1 MDLRMQ
7 EQEFEKQ
14 KQFLL
19 SKLPDYLKSK
29 GINVNSNFFCL
40 NPNDTDHIP
49 SMSYTPSNY
58 TVKCFNCN
66 AVYNIFDL
74 IGLDYNISDFSHQ
87 FIKAHELYIGKVP
100 LGFIDVL
107 KNYSNQNHASE
118 VRKPTFEIESN
129 NFSTNQ
135 SSQIE
140 THVPFGFNE
149 NLNASFGKD
158 QNLQQQ
164 NPSQRKFNTISPFD
178 EAKLK
183 PFNMRGN
190 SPSNSNSPSFGG
202 TSFGQQQNTFGQ
214 QNLNSQSQFHTHQT
228 QFTFNDQQNVTHR
241 FGDSQASPFAY
252 ASESASDFTDYVN
265 QCSSNV
271 EKTSYF
277 RDRGLSDSVIRRFKL
292 GFDENFQAE
301 INKITGQ
308 KSYWKA
314 AIIPYGIHGYCVR
327 NTDLSADSSNER
339 YKKKGFFDIYNHEAL
354 EQKGTIFITEGE
366 FDALSLET
374 LGYRAIALGGAGNV
388 RQLIECIKDSTEEH
402 SFYISLDNDEAGREA
417 TAKICT
423 YLHQLNISFTCLNLA
438 HPYKDINEA
447 LYSDKDMLKE
457 RLANL
462 EKILSYHF
470 ENICP
475 PSELKYILAPEELN
489 TLELSNDLYSFCA
502 RPQILRRFVS
512 QIIKTRLSSIVYAG
526 NRAQWKYI
534 SNLVTE
540 QQQAFDVTQWQ
551 QVKFLELKNTDI
563 KKQLIDGIESQTIQ
577 GNDNFVV
584 MLDLC
589 AFSQK
594 ETLNLLEDLASEVK
608 SIGIPII
615 ALCNIADRDYVEGLS
630 FQNIDIDVQQ
640 NGDFICSSID
650 KNGVPLSFV
659 KCVGI

>member
-1 MDLRMQ
+1 MQ

-19 SKLPDYLKSK
+19 TKLPDYLKSK

-40 NPNDTDHIP
+40 NPTDTDHIP
-49 SMSYTPSNY
+49 SMSYNASNY

-74 IGLDYNISDFSHQ
+74 IGIDFSISDFSHQ

-107 KNYSNQNHASE
+107 KNYNNQNHNGE
-118 VRKPTFEIESN
+118 VRKPTFEIENN
-129 NFSTNQ
+129 NFLASHSAQKEN
-135 SSQIE
+135 
-140 THVPFGFNE
+140 HVSFGFNE
-149 NLNASFGKD
+149 N
-158 QNLQQQ
+158 QNEHFNQNYQQQ
-164 NPSQRKFNTISPFD
+164 QSAPQRKFSTLSPFD

-190 SPSNSNSPSFGG
+190 GPSNSNSQAFGSN
-202 TSFGQQQNTFGQ
+202 TFGQQQNSFGQ
-214 QNLNSQSQFHTHQT
+214 QNLNNQNQFSSQPT
-228 QFTFNDQQNVTHR
+228 QFAFNEQQNVAHR
-241 FGDSQASPFAY
+241 FGDTQVSPFAY
-252 ASESASDFTDYVN
+252 AAETANDFTDYVN
-265 QCSSNV
+265 QCASNV

-277 RDRGLSDSVIRRFKL
+277 KDRGLSDSVIRRFKL

-402 SFYISLDNDEAGREA
+402 TFYISLDNDEAGRDA

-423 YLHQLNISFTCLNLA
+423 YLHQLNISYKCLNLA

-447 LYSDKDMLKE
+447 LYSDKEMLKE
-457 RLANL
+457 RLSNL

-470 ENICP
+470 EDIYA
-475 PSELKYILAPEELN
+475 PSAFKYISAPEDLN
-489 TLELSNDLYSFCA
+489 TLELSSALYSFCA
-502 RPQILRRFVS
+502 RPQVLRRFVS

-540 QQQAFDVTQWQ
+540 QQQQFDVSQWQ
-551 QVKFLELKNTDI
+551 LVKFLELKDSDI
-563 KKQLIDGIESQTIQ
+563 EKQLIDGIESQTIQ
-577 GNDNFVV
+577 GNTNFVA

-589 AFSQK
+589 AFSQQ
-594 ETLNLLEDLASEVK
+594 ETLNLLDRLSSEVK

-630 FQNIDIDVQQ
+630 FQNIDIEVQQ
-640 NGDFICSSID
+640 NGDFICNTID
-650 KNGVPLSFV
+650 KNGVPVSFV
-659 KCVGI
+659 KCIGI

>member
-1 MDLRMQ
+1 MQ

-19 SKLPDYLKSK
+19 TKLPDYLKSK

-40 NPNDTDHIP
+40 NPTDTDHIP
-49 SMSYTPSNY
+49 SMSYNASNY

-74 IGLDYNISDFSHQ
+74 IGIDFNISDFSHQ

-100 LGFIDVL
+100 LGFIDIL
-107 KNYSNQNHASE
+107 KNYNNQNHNAE
-118 VRKPTFEIESN
+118 VRKPTFEIENN
-129 NFSTNQ
+129 NFLANHSAPKEN
-135 SSQIE
+135 
-140 THVPFGFNE
+140 HVSFGFNE
-149 NLNASFGKD
+149 N
-158 QNLQQQ
+158 QNEHFNQNFQQQ
-164 NPSQRKFNTISPFD
+164 QSAPQRKFSTLSPFD

-190 SPSNSNSPSFGG
+190 GPSNSNSQAFGSN
-202 TSFGQQQNTFGQ
+202 TFGQQQNSFGQ
-214 QNLNSQSQFHTHQT
+214 QNLNNQNQFSSQPT
-228 QFTFNDQQNVTHR
+228 QFAFNEQQNVAHR
-241 FGDSQASPFAY
+241 FGDTQVSPFAY
-252 ASESASDFTDYVN
+252 AAETANDFTDYVN
-265 QCSSNV
+265 QCASNV

-277 RDRGLSDSVIRRFKL
+277 KDRGLSDSVIRRFKL

-402 SFYISLDNDEAGREA
+402 TFYISLDNDEAGRDA

-423 YLHQLNISFTCLNLA
+423 YLHQLNISYKCLNLA

-447 LYSDKDMLKE
+447 LYSDKEMLKE
-457 RLANL
+457 RLSNL

-470 ENICP
+470 EDIYA
-475 PSELKYILAPEELN
+475 PSAFKYISAPEDLN
-489 TLELSNDLYSFCA
+489 TLELSSALYSFCA
-502 RPQILRRFVS
+502 RPQVLRRFVS

-540 QQQAFDVTQWQ
+540 QQQQFDVSQWQ
-551 QVKFLELKNTDI
+551 LVKFLELKDSDI
-563 KKQLIDGIESQTIQ
+563 EKQLIDGIESQTIQ
-577 GNDNFVV
+577 GNTNFVA

-589 AFSQK
+589 AFSQQ
-594 ETLNLLEDLASEVK
+594 ETLNLLDRLSSEVK
-608 SIGIPII
+608 SIGISII

-630 FQNIDIDVQQ
+630 FQNIDIEVQQ
-640 NGDFICSSID
+640 NGDFICNTID
-650 KNGVPLSFV
+650 KNGVPVSFV
-659 KCVGI
+659 KCIGI

>member
-1 MDLRMQ
+1 MQ

-40 NPNDTDHIP
+40 NPTDTAHIP
-49 SMSYTPSNY
+49 SMSYDASNY

-74 IGLDYNISDFSHQ
+74 IGIDFNISDFSHQ

-107 KNYSNQNHASE
+107 KNYNNQKQSE
-118 VRKPTFEIESN
+118 IRTTTFEIENN
-129 NFSTNQ
+129 NFLASH
-135 SSQIE
+135 SSQKE
-140 THVPFGFNE
+140 VRVPFGFNE
-149 NLNASFGKD
+149 NHNNDQFD

-164 NPSQRKFNTISPFD
+164 QTQPQRGFNTISPFD

-183 PFNMRGN
+183 PFNLRGN
-190 SPSNSNSPSFGG
+190 APSNSNTQTFGNN
-202 TSFGQQQNTFGQ
+202 SFGQQQNSFGQ
-214 QNLNSQSQFHTHQT
+214 QNLNNQNQFSSAQN
-228 QFTFNDQQNVTHR
+228 QFAFNEQQNISHR
-241 FGDSQASPFAY
+241 FGDSQVSPFAY
-252 ASESASDFTDYVN
+252 ASESANDFTDYVN
-265 QCSSNV
+265 QCASNV

-277 RDRGLSDSVIRRFKL
+277 RDRGLSDSVIHRFKL

-327 NTDLSADSSNER
+327 NTDLSANCSNER
-339 YKKKGFFDIYNHEAL
+339 YKKKGIFDIYNHEAL

-388 RQLIECIKDSTEEH
+388 RPLIECIKDSTEEH
-402 SFYISLDNDEAGREA
+402 TFYISLDNDEAGREA

-423 YLHQLNISFTCLNLA
+423 YLHQLGISFKCLNLA
-438 HPYKDINEA
+438 HPFKDINEA
-447 LYSDKDMLKE
+447 LYSDKVMLKE
-457 RLANL
+457 RLSNL
-462 EKILSYHF
+462 DKILSYQF
-470 ENICP
+470 EDICAP
-475 PSELKYILAPEELN
+475 TAYKYICAPEDLN
-489 TLELSNDLYSFCA
+489 TLELSSALYSFSA
-502 RPQILRRFVS
+502 RPQVLRRFVS
-512 QIIKTRLSSIVYAG
+512 QIIKTKLSSIVYAG
-526 NRAQWKYI
+526 NRVQWKYI
-534 SNLVTE
+534 SNLVAE
-540 QQQAFDVTQWQ
+540 QQQPFDASQWQ
-551 QVKFLELKNTDI
+551 LVKFLELKDSDI
-563 KKQLIDGIESQTIQ
+563 EKQLIDGIESQTIQ
-577 GNDNFVV
+577 GNTNFVA

-589 AFSQK
+589 AYSQQ
-594 ETLNLLEDLASEVK
+594 ETLALLDKLSSEVK

-615 ALCNIADRDYVEGLS
+615 VLCNKADRDYVEGLS
-630 FQNIDIDVQQ
+630 FQNIDIDVQP
-640 NGDFICSSID
+640 NGDFICNTID
-650 KNGVPLSFV
+650 KNGVPLSFI
-659 KCVGI
+659 KCIGI

>member
-1 MDLRMQ
+1 MQ

-19 SKLPDYLKSK
+19 TKLPDYLKSK

-40 NPNDTDHIP
+40 NPTDTDHIP
-49 SMSYTPSNY
+49 SMSYNASNY

-74 IGLDYNISDFSHQ
+74 IGIDFNISDFSHQ

-107 KNYSNQNHASE
+107 KNYNNQNHNAE
-118 VRKPTFEIESN
+118 VRKPTFEIENN
-129 NFSTNQ
+129 NFLANHSAQKEN
-135 SSQIE
+135 
-140 THVPFGFNE
+140 HVSFGFNE
-149 NLNASFGKD
+149 N
-158 QNLQQQ
+158 QNEHFNQNYQQQ
-164 NPSQRKFNTISPFD
+164 QSAPQRKFSTLSPFD

-190 SPSNSNSPSFGG
+190 GPSNSNSQTFGSN
-202 TSFGQQQNTFGQ
+202 TFGQQQNSFGQ
-214 QNLNSQSQFHTHQT
+214 QNLNNQNQFSSQPT
-228 QFTFNDQQNVTHR
+228 QFAFNEQQNVAHR
-241 FGDSQASPFAY
+241 FGDTQVSPFAY
-252 ASESASDFTDYVN
+252 AAESANDFTDYVN
-265 QCSSNV
+265 QCASNV

-277 RDRGLSDSVIRRFKL
+277 KDRGLSDSVIRRFKL

-366 FDALSLET
+366 FDSLSLET
-374 LGYRAIALGGAGNV
+374 LGYRSIALGGAGNV

-402 SFYISLDNDEAGREA
+402 TFYISLDNDEAGRDA

-423 YLHQLNISFTCLNLA
+423 YLHQLNISYKCLNLA

-447 LYSDKDMLKE
+447 LYSDKEMLKE
-457 RLANL
+457 RLSNL

-470 ENICP
+470 EDIYA
-475 PSELKYILAPEELN
+475 PSTFKYISAPEDLN
-489 TLELSNDLYSFCA
+489 TLELSSALYSFCA
-502 RPQILRRFVS
+502 RPQVLRRFVS

-540 QQQAFDVTQWQ
+540 QQQQFDVSQWQ
-551 QVKFLELKNTDI
+551 LVKFLELKDSDI
-563 KKQLIDGIESQTIQ
+563 EKQLIDGIESQTIQ
-577 GNDNFVV
+577 GNTNFVA

-589 AFSQK
+589 AFSQQ
-594 ETLNLLEDLASEVK
+594 ETLNLLDRLSSEVK

-630 FQNIDIDVQQ
+630 FQNIDIEVQQ
-640 NGDFICSSID
+640 NGDFICNTID
-650 KNGVPLSFV
+650 KNGVPVSFV
-659 KCVGI
+659 KCIGI

>member
-1 MDLRMQ
+1 MQ

-14 KQFLL
+14 KQLLL

-40 NPNDTDHIP
+40 NPSDTDHIP
-49 SMSYTPSNY
+49 SMSYNGSNF

-74 IGLDYNISDFSHQ
+74 IGIDYNISDFSHQ

-107 KNYSNQNHASE
+107 KNYGNSSQNSE
-118 VRKPTFEIESN
+118 NRKPAFEIEN
-129 NFSTNQ
+129 INFQPSHSSTNENR
-135 SSQIE
+135 I
-140 THVPFGFNE
+140 PFGFNDSQ
-149 NLNASFGKD
+149 NNHFN

-164 NPSQRKFNTISPFD
+164 QSTHQRKFNTVSPFD

-183 PFNMRGN
+183 PFIMRGN
-190 SPSNSNSPSFGG
+190 SPSNSQPNYGG
-202 TSFGQQQNTFGQ
+202 NSFGQQQNSFGQ
-214 QNLNSQSQFHTHQT
+214 QNVNNQNQFQAQHSQFA
-228 QFTFNDQQNVTHR
+228 FNDQQNAAHR
-241 FGDSQASPFAY
+241 FGDSQISPFAY
-252 ASESASDFTDYVN
+252 ASETANDFTDYVN
-265 QCSSNV
+265 QCASNV
-271 EKTSYF
+271 EKTTYF
-277 RDRGLSDSVIRRFKL
+277 KDRGLTDSVIRRFKL

-327 NTDLSADSSNER
+327 NTDLSADCSNER
-339 YKKKGFFDIYNHEAL
+339 YKKKGIFDIYNHEAL
-354 EQKGTIFITEGE
+354 EQKGTVFITEGE
-366 FDALSLET
+366 FDALSLES
-374 LGYRAIALGGAGNV
+374 LGYRAVALGGASNI
-388 RQLIECIKDSTEEH
+388 RQLIECIKDSAEEH
-402 SFYISLDNDEAGREA
+402 TFYISLDNDEAGREA

-423 YLHQLNISFTCLNLA
+423 YLHQMNIPFKCLNLA

-457 RLANL
+457 RLENL

-470 ENICP
+470 EDICA
-475 PSELKYILAPEELN
+475 PSAVKYISAPEDLN
-489 TLELSNDLYSFCA
+489 TLELSNTLYSFCA
-502 RPQILRRFVS
+502 RPQVLRRFVS
-512 QIIKTRLSSIVYAG
+512 QIIKTRLTSIVYAG

-540 QQQAFDVTQWQ
+540 QQTVFDVSQWQ
-551 QVKFLELKNTDI
+551 QVKFLELKVNGI
-563 KKQLIDGIESQTIQ
+563 EKQLVDGIESQTIQ
-577 GNDNFVV
+577 GNTNFVA

-589 AFSQK
+589 AYSQQQTI
-594 ETLNLLEDLASEVK
+594 ELLEKLSSEVK

-615 ALCNIADRDYVEGLS
+615 ALCNLADKDYVEGLT
-630 FQNIDIDVQQ
+630 FQNIDIEVQQ
-640 NGDFICSSID
+640 NGDFICNTID
-650 KNGVPLSFV
+650 KNGIPLSFI
-659 KCVGI
+659 KCIGI

>member
-1 MDLRMQ
+1 MQ

-19 SKLPDYLKSK
+19 TKLPDYLKSK

-40 NPNDTDHIP
+40 NPTDTDHIP
-49 SMSYTPSNY
+49 SMSYNASNY

-74 IGLDYNISDFSHQ
+74 IGIDFNISDFSHQ

-107 KNYSNQNHASE
+107 KNYNNQNHNAE
-118 VRKPTFEIESN
+118 VRKPTFEIENN
-129 NFSTNQ
+129 NFLANHSAPKENHG
-135 SSQIE
+135 S
-140 THVPFGFNE
+140 FGFNE
-149 NLNASFGKD
+149 N
-158 QNLQQQ
+158 QNEHFNQNFQQQ
-164 NPSQRKFNTISPFD
+164 SAPQRKFSTLSPFD

-190 SPSNSNSPSFGG
+190 GPSNSNSQSFGSN
-202 TSFGQQQNTFGQ
+202 SFGQQQNSFGQ
-214 QNLNSQSQFHTHQT
+214 QNLNNQNQFSSQPT
-228 QFTFNDQQNVTHR
+228 QFAFNEQQNVAHR
-241 FGDSQASPFAY
+241 FGDTQVSPFAY
-252 ASESASDFTDYVN
+252 AAESANDFTDYVN
-265 QCSSNV
+265 QCASNV

-277 RDRGLSDSVIRRFKL
+277 KDRGLSDSVIRRFKL

-402 SFYISLDNDEAGREA
+402 TFYISLDNDEAGRDA

-423 YLHQLNISFTCLNLA
+423 YLHQLNISYKCLNLA

-447 LYSDKDMLKE
+447 LYSDKEMLKE

-470 ENICP
+470 EDIYA
-475 PSELKYILAPEELN
+475 PSAFKYISAPEDLN
-489 TLELSNDLYSFCA
+489 TLELSSALYSFCA
-502 RPQILRRFVS
+502 RPQVLRRFVS

-540 QQQAFDVTQWQ
+540 QQQQFDASQWQ
-551 QVKFLELKNTDI
+551 LVKFLELKDSDI
-563 KKQLIDGIESQTIQ
+563 EKQLIDGIESQTIQ
-577 GNDNFVV
+577 GNTNFVA

-589 AFSQK
+589 AFSQQ
-594 ETLNLLEDLASEVK
+594 ETLNLLDRLSSEVK

-630 FQNIDIDVQQ
+630 FQNIDIEVQQ
-640 NGDFICSSID
+640 NGDFICNTID
-650 KNGVPLSFV
+650 KNGVPVSFV
-659 KCVGI
+659 KCIGI